1 MFGMKGDTIQFW
13 GLVVQTVAF
22 AVAGIQF
29 LMTQRKALVAQRAEI
44 YQRLEIESNAIFK
57 FEAENKDIVPRFKEQ
72 LGPSRQAF
80 AALMEAEPDD
90 FLVARKY
97 YENTCNLFEVSAR
110 LRNQDI
116 VDHTVFGS
124 WVAWYF
130 DTLLEW
136 GFRAVWADLR
146 DNYTPDLRDIFD
158 PFVER
163 LVKDWDI
170 PHGQGKAIPRDVEK
184 LREEFYEHVGNL
196 FDCDEVRGWIAEAR
210 RTAPEHVHPLAFT

>member
-1 MFGMKGDTIQFW
+1 MKGDTIQFW
-13 GLVVQTVAF
+13 GLIVQTVAF
-22 AVAGIQF
+22 IAAGLQF

-80 AALMEAEPDD
+80 AALLEAEPDD

-110 LRNQDI
+110 LRNQGI

-158 PFVER
+158 TFVER
-163 LVKDWDI
+163 LVKEWDL
-170 PHGQGKAIPRDVEK
+170 PHADDKAVPRDIEK
-184 LREEFYEHVGNL
+184 LREDFYGHVGDL
-196 FDCDEVRGWIAEAR
+196 FNCDEVRGWIEEAR
-210 RTAPEHVHPLAFT
+210 RTAPESRHPLAYN